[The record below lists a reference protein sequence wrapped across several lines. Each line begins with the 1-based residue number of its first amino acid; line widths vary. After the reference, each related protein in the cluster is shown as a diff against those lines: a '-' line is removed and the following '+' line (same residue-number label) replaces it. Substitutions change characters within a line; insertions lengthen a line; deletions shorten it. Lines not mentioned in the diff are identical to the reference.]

1 MGWKRGGKNNYHAPK
16 TCRAPHPSMIEK
28 GGVNEQT
35 SLTVVINVHL
45 PVFLMGNLIKNL
57 LVASGL
63 LSHPITAPPCQN
75 LCHRPFRSSPHSNHL
90 PRVSYDICVSGSCD
104 GMLLACYSSAGAPCW
119 LLSTM
124 QPHWCCVLWPATGWR
139 IKKRGGG
146 YGVGSK
152 FKGQCLRKNWCSC
165 FPSLLFGYT
174 WSWAEIL
181 TSPLVLTKL
190 ILLLLHH
197 FRQRKVTS
205 VFRQLKRLCR
215 PRCCSQVL
223 HGLIQQWMKPCCA
236 VCEDERSHSS
246 IRPNRG

>member
-1 MGWKRGGKNNYHAPK
+1 
-16 TCRAPHPSMIEK
+16 MIEK

-90 PRVSYDICVSGSCD
+90 PRVSYDICVSRSCD
-104 GMLLACYSSAGAPCW
+104 GMLLACYSSAGAPRW

-139 IKKRGGG
+139 IKRGGWG
-146 YGVGSK
+146 G
-152 FKGQCLRKNWCSC
+152 FKVQGTVFKEKLMQ
-165 FPSLLFGYT
+165 LLSITALWVHLKLGRNPH
-174 WSWAEIL
+174 L
-181 TSPLVLTKL
+181 TLVLTKL
-190 ILLLLHH
+190 ILLHH
-197 FRQRKVTS
+197 IRQRKVTS

-223 HGLIQQWMKPCCA
+223 RGLIPQWMKPCCA

>member
-1 MGWKRGGKNNYHAPK
+1 MHPLYTILTIHIIALKGKKSILFLKFHPNNCCTLCSPKTVEYGLKEGGKNNYHAPK

-124 QPHWCCVLWPATGWR
+124 QPHWWCVL
-139 IKKRGGG
+139 
-146 YGVGSK
+146 
-152 FKGQCLRKNWCSC
+152 
-165 FPSLLFGYT
+165 
-174 WSWAEIL
+174 
-181 TSPLVLTKL
+181 
-190 ILLLLHH
+190 
-197 FRQRKVTS
+197 
-205 VFRQLKRLCR
+205 
-215 PRCCSQVL
+215 
-223 HGLIQQWMKPCCA
+223 
-236 VCEDERSHSS
+236 
-246 IRPNRG
+246 

>member
-1 MGWKRGGKNNYHAPK
+1 MHPLYTILTIHIIALKEKKKSILFLNFIPITAALFVAQKQLNMGWKRGGKNNYHAPK

-139 IKKRGGG
+139 IKKKGGG
-146 YGVGSK
+146 GMGWVQSS
-152 FKGQCLRKNWCSC
+152 RD
-165 FPSLLFGYT
+165 
-174 WSWAEIL
+174 
-181 TSPLVLTKL
+181 
-190 ILLLLHH
+190 
-197 FRQRKVTS
+197 S
-205 VFRQLKRLCR
+205 V
-215 PRCCSQVL
+215 
-223 HGLIQQWMKPCCA
+223 
-236 VCEDERSHSS
+236 
-246 IRPNRG
+246 